1 MENGPDKKVTYID
14 EFKRDRWLLRL
25 RIAREMGEVIIQ
37 HGKPVEGEAQI
48 IPFPKKQPEDPGD
61 PAA

>member
-1 MENGPDKKVTYID
+1 MESTPDDNVTYID

-25 RIAREMGEVIIQ
+25 RIARQMGETIVSKGQPI
-37 HGKPVEGEAQI
+37 KGEAQI
-48 IPFPKKQPEDPGD
+48 IPFPVKPDDPEGD

>member
-1 MENGPDKKVTYID
+1 MIEGEPDNVTYID

-25 RIAREMGEVIIQ
+25 RVAREMGEVILL

-48 IPFPKKQPEDPGD
+48 IPFPTNPDQPDG
-61 PAA
+61 AA